1 MWVILL
7 FLYWKLKSMWFIYHS
22 LEDESTIVFGICG
35 KQVFAI
41 VNKQKLSL
49 DVFHKKRY
57 SQNLQGKTYAGFTF
71 IIKSQVKG
79 FIKKRLQ
86 YKYFLENF
94 AKFLG
99 TLFWKTSA
107 NSCFQTNTSGFLI
120 FSGDIEREYWPKMN

>member
-1 MWVILL
+1 
-7 FLYWKLKSMWFIYHS
+7 MWFIYHS
-22 LEDESTIVFGICG
+22 LDDESTIVFGICG

-41 VNKQKLSL
+41 ANKQKLSL

-57 SQNLQGKTYAGFTF
+57 LQNLQGKTYAGFTF

-99 TLFWKTSA
+99 TLF
-107 NSCFQTNTSGFLI
+107 
-120 FSGDIEREYWPKMN
+120 